1 MPRQDG
7 ERGGGRIRIHERNT
21 NDSAATLGED
31 QDLPSDYN
39 AILNET
45 KKHKITADTK
55 KDYRR
60 RLKTIIQFW
69 KEKLPEYYEVGVREV
84 PDEINTRLFIQV
96 LMQNIFSIFLAPS
109 KLKRMGNYV
118 MSAI

>member
-7 ERGGGRIRIHERNT
+7 ERGGGRIRIHERYT
-21 NDSAATLGED
+21 YDSAATLGED

-84 PDEINTRLFIQV
+84 PDDEYRNP
-96 LMQNIFSIFLAPS
+96 M
-109 KLKRMGNYV
+109 
-118 MSAI
+118 